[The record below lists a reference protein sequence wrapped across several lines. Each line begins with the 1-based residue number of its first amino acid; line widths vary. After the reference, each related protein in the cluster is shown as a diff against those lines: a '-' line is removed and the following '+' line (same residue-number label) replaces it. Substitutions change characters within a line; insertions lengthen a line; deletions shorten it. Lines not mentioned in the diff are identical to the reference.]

1 MLYIVTIEEKI
12 IQVEKK
18 RMIYLTR
25 MCSIVRFCN

>member
-18 RMIYLTR
+18 RMIYLIL
-25 MCSIVRFCN
+25 MCSTFL

>member
-18 RMIYLTR
+18 RMIYLTL
-25 MCSIVRFCN
+25 MCSTFL